1 MKAYCDHCKHS
12 LSSILCEKHKTFQ
25 DTYYAKNKECYKRCS
40 EINRNNDCKDFK
52 PNLLYKMKKLISSIF
67 TAILSTA
74 SNNPEET
81 FIERKHHE

>member
-1 MKAYCDHCKHS
+1 MLRK
-12 LSSILCEKHKTFQ
+12 LSRSHGACPRGVSH
-25 DTYYAKNKECYKRCS
+25 
-40 EINRNNDCKDFK
+40 
-52 PNLLYKMKKLISSIF
+52 KMKKLISSTF

>member
-1 MKAYCDHCKHS
+1 MKAYCGH
-12 LSSILCEKHKTFQ
+12 
-25 DTYYAKNKECYKRCS
+25 
-40 EINRNNDCKDFK
+40 CKDFK